1 MSCRHL
7 TPACRAG
14 AEGEGEMIETDPSNK
29 IDFDAPATFRKWPSL
44 NGQRRIDGTGPY
56 LLLDSTLDECIRQFL
71 AKPTVTR
78 HLYEIHTLPQA
89 PFLGEVVTAENV
101 AELAHLRDFLARAAA
116 ALTSPAAENP

>member
-1 MSCRHL
+1 
-7 TPACRAG
+7 
-14 AEGEGEMIETDPSNK
+14 MIETDPSNK

-44 NGQRRIDGTGPY
+44 NGQRRNDGTGPY

-89 PFLGEVVTAENV
+89 PFVGEVVTAENV
-101 AELAHLRDFLARAAA
+101 AELAHLRDFLTRAAA
-116 ALTSPAAENP
+116 ALMSPAAENPSRGGQTYVGTWKNG